1 MALDG
6 AGAGTDSACEQPLP
20 TSRSVPA
27 MITIAFVALIAV
39 MGAANA
45 AAQRRFA
52 THPGVE
58 TWPRG

>member
-1 MALDG
+1 
-6 AGAGTDSACEQPLP
+6 
-20 TSRSVPA
+20 

-45 AAQRRFA
+45 AAQRRFT

-58 TWPRG
+58 TWPRS